1 MGVAPRLHSPWT
13 RGAGRK
19 AVHTCL
25 FQAAVFLGRSVL
37 FRLGRKLRE
46 VEILAFRDGSEI
58 WGCLWGWTPQKET
71 ISNLEICVNRD
82 LLYLFITFK
91 KCYAVFR
98 GNFPFPVTTKYGL
111 YSLCCTTHPCSLWY
125 TQ

>member
-1 MGVAPRLHSPWT
+1 MGVCGPQAPLALDPRSW
-13 RGAGRK
+13 K
-19 AVHTCL
+19 EAVHTCL

-71 ISNLEICVNRD
+71 ISNLEICVNGA
-82 LLYLFITFK
+82 LLYLFIF
-91 KCYAVFR
+91 
-98 GNFPFPVTTKYGL
+98 NF
-111 YSLCCTTHPCSLWY
+111 
-125 TQ
+125 